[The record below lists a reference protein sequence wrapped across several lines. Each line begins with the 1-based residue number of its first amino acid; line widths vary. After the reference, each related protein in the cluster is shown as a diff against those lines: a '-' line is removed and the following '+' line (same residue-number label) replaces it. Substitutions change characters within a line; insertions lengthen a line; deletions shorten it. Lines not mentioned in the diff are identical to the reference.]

1 MTLKTLNSLL
11 STIVE
16 EGKMGSAGRVR
27 VELTTRMYPGIL
39 AEARSLNRVEELS
52 KQSFLLSL
60 YDREYIVVLGEQFSV
75 AQVSLS
81 YAV

>member
-1 MTLKTLNSLL
+1 VTLKTLNNLL
-11 STIVE
+11 ATIVE
-16 EGKMGSAGRVR
+16 EGNMASAGRVR

-52 KQSFLLSL
+52 KQAFLLSL